1 MTDVLLIGEAMGL
14 FIAEDFGDFED
25 VKNFSKGVAG
35 AEINV
40 AIGLSRLGF
49 DVSYV
54 SKLGQDPMGCYIKNF
69 VDSEKVDTRHLI
81 IDTENDT
88 GLQIKNK
95 VSEHDPVVYY
105 YRKNSAFST
114 IHKDELA
121 AIDFSDVRLFH
132 ITGIP
137 LAINETTREA
147 VYELARRAKEANCLI
162 TFDPN
167 LRLTLWENEETM
179 VEVINEI
186 AKYADVFMPGISEGA
201 LLTGYTK
208 PEEIADFYQELGVNT
223 VIIKDGGKGAYY
235 KEKDKSLELVSGV
248 EVEKVVDT
256 VGAGDGFA
264 AGVIS
269 GLLENLSIADCVRR
283 GNVIGS
289 IQIQHQSDNEGL
301 PTREELLS
309 HKDLKNEN
317 V

>member
-25 VKNFSKGVAG
+25 VTNFSKGVAG

-54 SKLGQDPMGCYIKNF
+54 SKLGQDPMGCYIKSF
-69 VDSEKVDTRHLI
+69 VESEKIDTQHLI
-81 IDTENDT
+81 IDAKNNT

-95 VSEHDPVVYY
+95 VLEDDPAVYY

-114 IHKDELA
+114 IHKEELDS
-121 AIDFSDVRLFH
+121 IDFSNVRLFH
-132 ITGIP
+132 MTGIP
-137 LAINETTREA
+137 LAINETTRE
-147 VYELARRAKEANCLI
+147 VIYELARRAKEANCLI

-167 LRLTLWENEETM
+167 LRPTLWESEEKM
-179 VEVINEI
+179 VEVINDI
-186 AKYADVFMPGISEGA
+186 AQYADVFMPGITEGA
-201 LLTGYTK
+201 LLTGLTK
-208 PEEIADFYQELGVNT
+208 AEDIAEFYQKLGVDT
-223 VIIKDGGKGAYY
+223 VIIKDGSKGAHY
-235 KEKDKSLELVSGV
+235 KEKEKHLELVPGERV
-248 EVEKVVDT
+248 ANVVDT

-269 GLLENLSIADCVRR
+269 ALLENLPIEDCVKR

-289 IQIQHQSDNEGL
+289 IQVQHQSDNEGL

-309 HKDLKNEN
+309 FKK
-317 V
+317 